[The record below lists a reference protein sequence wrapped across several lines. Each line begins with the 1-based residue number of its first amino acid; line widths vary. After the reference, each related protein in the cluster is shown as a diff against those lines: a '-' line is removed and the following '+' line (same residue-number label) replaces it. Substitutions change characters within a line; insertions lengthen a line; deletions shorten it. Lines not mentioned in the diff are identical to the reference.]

1 MVQPNRDVRNT
12 SQTQLDSQGQGQILR
27 DILIQ
32 RQQELQLTGIQLNN
46 IYNNLHD
53 ESIPIPNTHEIL
65 FTLLRPTDR
74 NIQLIIEPEVQ
85 RQIQILT
92 VIQMRRQNI
101 LNRQY
106 ININTDDID
115 TEEEQYSYDGYES
128 NDELRTLPD
137 IYPIPLVRQNAQYN
151 M

>member
-115 TEEEQYSYDGYES
+115 TEEEQYSDDGYES